1 MIVKVCR
8 DCGEEYRPEILRC
21 ADCGGELEAR
31 MEEERAAWPGPAR
44 LQEPRETDPRPAG
57 DYRSILWN
65 AYAAE
70 LTPLADRL
78 MAAEIPFYLRPR
90 LVEGGGVSG
99 YEIRVR
105 QEERE
110 RALREIEALQ
120 RGAPGSDE
128 DVAAPSPPAGED
140 GSTGRQLRCPACGA
154 SLAHTVAE
162 CPDCGLA
169 LAGEVEE

>member
-1 MIVKVCR
+1 VIVKVCR

-31 MEEERAAWPGPAR
+31 MEEERGAWRAPAR
-44 LQEPRETDPRPAG
+44 REAREADPRPAG
-57 DYRSILWN
+57 DYRPILWN

-78 MAAEIPFYLRPR
+78 LAAGIPFYLRPR
-90 LVEGGGVSG
+90 EVEGGGAGG

-105 QEERE
+105 REERAQ
-110 RALREIEALQ
+110 ALREIEALH
-120 RGAPGSDE
+120 REASAG
-128 DVAAPSPPAGED
+128 GED
-140 GSTGRQLRCPACGA
+140 ATLPATEDDGPAARLPRCPACGA
-154 SLAHTVAE
+154 PPAEGVAE

-169 LAGEVEE
+169 LSGEVEEE

>member
-1 MIVKVCR
+1 VIVKVCR

-31 MEEERAAWPGPAR
+31 MEEEHGAWPVPTRRA
-44 LQEPRETDPRPAG
+44 EPREVDTRPPG
-57 DYRSILWN
+57 DYRPIQWN
-65 AYAAE
+65 AYAAA

-90 LVEGGGVSG
+90 VVEGGAVGG

-110 RALREIEALQ
+110 LALRELEALH
-120 RGAPGSDE
+120 REASPDSGGDAL
-128 DVAAPSPPAGED
+128 AAPATQAGPAGR
-140 GSTGRQLRCPACGA
+140 TGCPACGA
-154 SLAHTVAE
+154 TLSESAVE

-169 LAGEVEE
+169 LAGDVEEE